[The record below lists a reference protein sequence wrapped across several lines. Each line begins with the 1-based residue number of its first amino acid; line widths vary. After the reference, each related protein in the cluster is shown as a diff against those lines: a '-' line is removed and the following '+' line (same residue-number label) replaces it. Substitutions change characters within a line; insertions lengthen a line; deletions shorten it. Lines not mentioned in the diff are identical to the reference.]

1 MNIMKKTML
10 VMGLGFGLVLP
21 VAPAMAQQPLPQ
33 PPAASTGT
41 INWAALHLSP
51 EQTRKINLLRLD
63 HNQVAIK
70 LKADIMVRQ
79 LEIQKLLIAPAANPN
94 RIRQLMQENLVMKSR
109 LEAASLENFLAIKK
123 VLTAEQLVKLSQ
135 LVVIK

>member
-1 MNIMKKTML
+1 MNIIKKTML

-21 VAPAMAQQPLPQ
+21 VAPAMATQALPQ
-33 PPAASTGT
+33 PPAAANGT
-41 INWAALHLSP
+41 INWAALSLTP
-51 EQTRKINLLRLD
+51 EQTRKINMLRLN
-63 HNQVAIK
+63 HNQIAVK
-70 LKADIMVRQ
+70 LKADIIVRQ
-79 LEIQKLLIAPAANPN
+79 MEIQKLLIAPAANPN

-123 VLTAEQLVKLSQ
+123 CLTSEQLVKLSQ